1 MKRSTVLIQHSFSC
15 VVVSLLGLL
24 VLLVSDENFKIWAI
38 LAFCLLNIWTES
50 PSTPLYTMF
59 SASNMQIITLLSCS
73 LNSLTPLCLS
83 LLWPKSD
90 SYFLSV
96 WEWDTVQCSDKR
108 PGYKLC
114 NLVVKL
120 RSSEGQ
126 FQICFRSNSG
136 QFQGVQTKDL

>member
-15 VVVSLLGLL
+15 VVVSLLALL

-73 LNSLTPLCLS
+73 LNSLHHCVCHYCDQSLTHISYLC
-83 LLWPKSD
+83 
-90 SYFLSV
+90 
-96 WEWDTVQCSDKR
+96 ENETQCSASDKR

-126 FQICFRSNSG
+126 VQICFRSNSG